1 MFYHKFFV
9 LFSFLTWHQK
19 TDQSDFD
26 LFIYFF
32 SHEETDI
39 LQSILLLLLHS
50 WLQVW
55 LLGSRPNVRE
65 LYFTTAIYHKSKIWC
80 WNSLIVTVS

>member
-50 WLQVW
+50 WLQV
-55 LLGSRPNVRE
+55 
-65 LYFTTAIYHKSKIWC
+65 
-80 WNSLIVTVS
+80 